1 MSFLHVTDQSGKLH
15 KLEAVEGWR
24 VMEIVREYGLAME
37 GLCGGACECATC
49 HVLVDEKWVG
59 KLFPP
64 REDEIDML
72 DEVPTVADNSRLS
85 CQVIWTD
92 SLDGLEI
99 TLVEMPEGMTV

>member
-1 MSFLHVTDQSGKLH
+1 MSYLHVIDQAGKRH

-24 VMEIVREYGLAME
+24 VMEIIREYGLAME

-49 HVLVDEKWVG
+49 HVLIDEKWQD

-72 DEVPTVADNSRLS
+72 DEVPNVADNSRLS
-85 CQVIWTD
+85 CQLIWSD
-92 SLDGLEI
+92 SLYGLEVK
-99 TLVEMPEGMTV
+99 LVEIPEGMTV